1 MAGSLRKKKKNEK
14 SLVSGYKKVTS
25 CAYDETAFT
34 IYFVAFR
41 FTLCASDLCL
51 RFQDRSIY
59 LILFQ
64 RYQSQD
70 VYFVSYP
77 LKVKNISFLILC
89 MCSIYILY
97 NKYLTILLRERNF
110 RL

>member
-1 MAGSLRKKKKNEK
+1 MHMARSLRKEK
-14 SLVSGYKKVTS
+14 QQNLVSRYKKSYVL
-25 CAYDETAFT
+25 YDETAFT

-41 FTLCASDLCL
+41 FTLRASDLCL

-77 LKVKNISFLILC
+77 LKVKNIF
-89 MCSIYILY
+89 
-97 NKYLTILLRERNF
+97 F
-110 RL
+110 